1 MKNTWE
7 LLENLSNKYGE
18 SFYLLDSRKF
28 KRNYE
33 DLLKEFRN
41 IYPNTFI
48 AYSYKTNYMPKLCK
62 IINNL
67 GGYAEVVSEMEYNLA
82 IKIGVASQNI
92 IFNGPYKNEKIVEKL
107 LLGEGIVNLDSYYE
121 LGILKK
127 IATKNP
133 DKKLSI
139 GIRCNFDIKDSVI
152 SRFGFDVENDNL
164 YYLFNVLKRFPNITI
179 KGFHCHFPTRSIDS
193 FIMRT
198 EKMLN
203 LTKKYFNN
211 PPAFISLGGGFF
223 GKMSPTLKKQFN
235 FKVPNYREYAEV
247 IANRFKVFYQD
258 TEYSKK
264 PKLILEPGSAL
275 VADTMK
281 FVARVINI
289 KEVRSKK
296 IATIS
301 GSIYNISPT
310 LNNKNLPITVYH
322 NLKTSSTEQKYGKID
337 FGGYTCIESDYLYR
351 GYNGLLGIGDY
362 VVFDNVGSYSIVLK
376 PPFILPNFAVIDC
389 NSSEKSFEL
398 VKRKEK
404 NDDIFRTFKF

>member
-1 MKNTWE
+1 MKITWE

-28 KRNYE
+28 ERNYE
-33 DLLKEFRN
+33 ALLKEFRD

-62 IINNL
+62 LINYL

-82 IKIGVASQNI
+82 IKIGVTPQKI
-92 IFNGPYKNEKIVEKL
+92 IFNGPYKNKKTVEKL
-107 LLGEGIVNLDSYYE
+107 LLGGGVVNLDSYYE
-121 LGILKK
+121 LDIIKK

-133 DKKLSI
+133 DKNISV

-152 SRFGFDVENDNL
+152 SRFGFDVEGDDL
-164 YYLFNVLKRFPNITI
+164 YNVFNILKKFNNIYI
-179 KGFHCHFPTRSIDS
+179 KGFHCHFPTRNIDS
-193 FIMRT
+193 FTIRT
-198 EKMLN
+198 EKMLS
-203 LTKKYFNN
+203 LTKKYFTN
-211 PPAFISLGGGFF
+211 PPAFINLGGGLF
-223 GKMSPTLKKQFN
+223 GKMSPMLKEQFN
-235 FKVPNYREYAEV
+235 IKVPSYSEYADV
-247 IANRFKVFYQD
+247 IANKFKDFYRD
-258 TEYSKK
+258 TECSKK

-296 IATIS
+296 IATVS

-310 LNNKNLPITVYH
+310 LNNKNLPITAYH
-322 NLKTSSTEQKYGKID
+322 NLKSNCTEQKYEKID
-337 FGGYTCIESDYLYR
+337 IGGYTCIESDYLYK
-351 GYNGLLGIGDY
+351 GYNGSLSIGDY

-389 NSSEKSFEL
+389 NFSENSFEL
-398 VKRKEK
+398 VKRKEE

>member
-1 MKNTWE
+1 MKITWE

-18 SFYLLDSRKF
+18 SFYLLDSQKF
-28 KRNYE
+28 ERNYE
-33 DLLKEFRN
+33 ALLKEFRD

-62 IINNL
+62 LINNL

-82 IKIGVASQNI
+82 IKIGVAPQNI
-92 IFNGPYKNEKIVEKL
+92 IFNGPYKNKKTVEKL
-107 LLGEGIVNLDSYYE
+107 LLGGGVVNLDSYYE
-121 LGILKK
+121 LDIIKK

-133 DKKLSI
+133 NKNISV
-139 GIRCNFDIKDSVI
+139 GIRCNFDIKDSVT
-152 SRFGFDVENDNL
+152 SRFGFDVEGDDL
-164 YYLFNVLKRFPNITI
+164 YNVFSILKKFNNISI

-193 FIMRT
+193 FIIRT
-198 EKMLN
+198 EKMLS

-211 PPAFISLGGGFF
+211 PPAFINLGGGFF
-223 GKMSPTLKKQFN
+223 GKMNPMLKEQFN
-235 FKVPNYREYAEV
+235 VKVPNYSEYADV
-247 IANRFKVFYQD
+247 IANKFKDFYRG
-258 TEYSKK
+258 TECSKK

-322 NLKTSSTEQKYGKID
+322 NLKSSCAEQKYKKID
-337 FGGYTCIESDYLYR
+337 FGGYTCIEFDYLYR
-351 GYNGLLGIGDY
+351 GYDGFLSIGDH

-389 NSSEKSFEL
+389 NFSENSFEL
-398 VKRKEK
+398 VKRKEE